1 MASDPDASA
10 VVFRALAH
18 GARDNIVRM
27 RARVGLT
34 VALSWRSDWPAIAAI
49 GVDPDTIDIGDVL
62 AQQAAVERWAHALS
76 SLPPPV
82 IEVPDYPTTI
92 RLRRSAFGTPVI
104 TVRVNGHEHEFWLDT
119 GASLTLVS
127 ASVAKD
133 ADLKLAA
140 LDTLALGVVGGHIPA
155 RAVLIDSLAVGPVIA
170 RGISAALV
178 SPGTLRLDHRVVNG
192 VTESVSIDG
201 VIGTDVLRALDLVL
215 DAAAGTLTIRKPR
228 PNPLA
233 ARNLYWIG
241 YPVVRLVAQDGTP
254 LILGLDTGAEGTY
267 VTPSLLRKLPRTS
280 VAMRRAVIGGL
291 GSEVQRTSWIAREVA
306 LSDGDYALT
315 LRNIPITS
323 DRRWT
328 FITFDGV
335 IAASIGAVLGGS
347 GGYWIGRIGGRE
359 LLVRHG
365 DFFRLTPERLHRTE
379 VYFARHGAST
389 VFFARFVALLRIFG
403 CLFAGVAEMPF
414 VSFSLVNL
422 AGGVLWAATFSALG
436 YLFGRNLPLLDAYI
450 GRFSLL
456 DSLIVV
462 IAIAAYLIRRRR
474 AVPSS

>member
-1 MASDPDASA
+1 MRRTSLILSLAIPALMACRTGAPVPSAEEIVEGHAPGIVPDTVDDSATMNLRAARWALRRPASATREFWEDISVLDLPGAERSARSVEERTFAYGLRTLMASDPDASA

-335 IAASIGAVLGGS
+335 IGS
-347 GGYWIGRIGGRE
+347 
-359 LLVRHG
+359 
-365 DFFRLTPERLHRTE
+365 D
-379 VYFARHGAST
+379 
-389 VFFARFVALLRIFG
+389 VALHSRMHLDFVNGIFD
-403 CLFAGVAEMPF
+403 V
-414 VSFSLVNL
+414 
-422 AGGVLWAATFSALG
+422 
-436 YLFGRNLPLLDAYI
+436 
-450 GRFSLL
+450 
-456 DSLIVV
+456 
-462 IAIAAYLIRRRR
+462 RRSGID
-474 AVPSS
+474 VEPVDITVKHQ